1 MGASFCSATVHA
13 SGADAIVFLVVLV
26 FLSVCGQ
33 SPRLASFRHAPFH
46 SFANAANLNGD
57 RIMHSDQ
64 MPSYFFAEI
73 LKYYYLLF
81 SNAEPWPLSK

>member
-1 MGASFCSATVHA
+1 MPQALMPSFS
-13 SGADAIVFLVVLV
+13 SS
-26 FLSVCGQ
+26 SVTN
-33 SPRLASFRHAPFH
+33 RLASFRRPPYY

-64 MPSYFFAEI
+64 MPSYFFAET

-81 SNAEPWPLSK
+81 SNAEPWPLNK